1 MTDFNSE
8 ITNVLAEIR
17 RKRDDDES
25 IDAVLNEVTVA
36 AESVPPPPAVG
47 AGPAPSIFEY
57 YVREVLIE
65 VEAML
70 LEKNRKY
77 GNSALQPIR
86 VFSRAGPLEQLDVRL
101 DDKLSRLQ
109 SRQDDDTEDAER
121 DTLGYLVLKEVARRM
136 QR

>member
-1 MTDFNSE
+1 MNDFNAE

-36 AESVPPPPAVG
+36 AQNAPPPAAVD
-47 AGPAPSIFEY
+47 AGPAPSLFDY

-65 VEAML
+65 VEDML

-77 GNSALQPIR
+77 GNSALEPLRI
-86 VFSRAGPLEQLDVRL
+86 FSRAGPLEQIDVRI
-101 DDKLSRLQ
+101 DDKLSRLR